1 MSATIT
7 PIKEAV
13 SLAKSYVEDLF
24 SGEGIAEIGLEE
36 VEFDDASRTWRVTV
50 GFSRPSVPSRWAG
63 GMIRPLE
70 RSYKVVTMSD
80 TTKQIVGVKDRFLPA

>member
-24 SGEGIAEIGLEE
+24 ADEGIAEIGLEE

-50 GFSRPSVPSRWAG
+50 GFARPSVPSRWTG
-63 GMIRPLE
+63 GIMRPLE
-70 RSYKVVTMSD
+70 RSYKVVTLSD
-80 TTKQIVGVKDRFLPA
+80 STKR